1 MADRTTYHQVLG
13 CDVGKDSIVIF
24 DSLSGTTHS
33 LDNRPVALRRVL
45 GELACEP
52 ANGVL
57 LVCEATGGHEA
68 GLLSLALQA
77 GLAAHRADPRKAR
90 AFINSL
96 RSQGKSDA
104 IDAEGLTRYGLE
116 RGDRLPLWQPPS
128 QSQQALQGLVRLRAD
143 LTDCRADYR
152 RRLKAPGQGPDKDHI
167 RAFIED
173 LNQRIKT
180 LEADIKRRI
189 SQDAGLAE
197 TCSVIDDIPSCGAKT
212 AITLAV
218 LMPELGQINRRQA
231 AALSGYAPHPNQ
243 SGKSDAYRRVRGGR
257 REIKKALFMAALSA
271 SRFHPELKRNYQSLI
286 ARGKKP
292 IVAISAIARKL
303 ITIINAKLRD
313 ARISQQQLC

>member
-1 MADRTTYHQVLG
+1 MADRTNYRQVLG
-13 CDVGKDSIVIF
+13 CDVGQDSIVIF
-24 DSLSGTTHS
+24 DSLSGTTRS
-33 LDNRPVALRRVL
+33 VDNEPAALRRAL
-45 GELACEP
+45 AELACEP
-52 ANGVL
+52 TNGVL
-57 LVCEATGGHEA
+57 LVCEATGGHEIT
-68 GLLSLALQA
+68 LLNLALQA

-104 IDAEGLTRYGLE
+104 IDAEALTRYGLE
-116 RGDRLPLWQPPS
+116 RGDRLPLWRPPS

-143 LTDCRADYR
+143 LVDCRADYS

-167 RAFIED
+167 RATIEA
-173 LNQRIKT
+173 LSQRIVT
-180 LEADIKRRI
+180 LEADIDRRL

-197 TCSVIDDIPSCGAKT
+197 TRSIIEDIPSCGAKT

-231 AALSGYAPHPNQ
+231 AALAGFAPHPNQ

-257 REIKKALFMAALSA
+257 REIKTALFMAALSA
-271 SRFHPELKRNYQSLI
+271 SRFHPQLKRHYQSLI

-292 IVAISAIARKL
+292 IVAITAIARKL
-303 ITIINAKLRD
+303 ITIINAKVRD
-313 ARISQQQLC
+313 ARLLQQQLC